1 MLALRVPGAKSIVG
15 AEGEKM
21 DRFLNTSLAAGALV
35 AFTLPA
41 SPANAQSF
49 SGFYLG
55 ASLGAAW
62 GQSEFRAIDDVPL
75 FPAFTIPPPPSS
87 IDVPAANGSVGSAKG
102 NDTRLIGGTQFGY
115 DWRTSGGVVFG
126 GEADFDGTGL
136 GMHTVA
142 TATASGGANNVHNLA
157 QQVHADYFA
166 RLKWT
171 SSIRGRI
178 GFVQDRL
185 MIYGTGGVVFGHVNL
200 ETTFLERNSPLVVPA
215 NATSSLT
222 AKDSG
227 THTGWTLG
235 AGMEWA
241 FTPAWSAG
249 VEYRYNDLGSRDY
262 DAGYA
267 HADFASMPHIMARMN
282 LTMDQV
288 MVRLSYH
295 IGAH

>member
-1 MLALRVPGAKSIVG
+1 
-15 AEGEKM
+15 M
-21 DRFLNTSLAAGALV
+21 DRFLNAGLAAGAVV
-35 AFTLPA
+35 AFIMPTG
-41 SPANAQSF
+41 PANAQSF

-55 ASLGAAW
+55 VGLGAAW
-62 GQSEFRAIDDVPL
+62 GESEFRAIDDVPL
-75 FPAFTIPPPPSS
+75 FPAFTIPPSTN
-87 IDVPAANGSVGSAKG
+87 VPASNGSVASAKG

-126 GEADFDGTGL
+126 AEADFDGTSL
-136 GMHTVA
+136 GQHAVAAA
-142 TATASGGANNVHNLA
+142 TAPGGGTNIHNLA
-157 QQVHADYFA
+157 QRVHADHFA

-200 ETTFLERNSPLVVPA
+200 DTTFLEANSPNIVPA
-215 NATSSLT
+215 NATSTLT
-222 AKDSG
+222 ARDSG

-249 VEYRYNDLGSRDY
+249 IEYRYNDLGSRDY

-288 MVRLSYH
+288 MVRLNYH